1 MFFKT
6 VPFKTTDFF
15 FFVILFIFFGYMT
28 ISCFFEDF
36 IIIIVCFGNGYLVYM
51 HANGKLV
58 TNVLSAAF
66 TMLLVL
72 ILGILEWKIW
82 Q

>member
-1 MFFKT
+1 
-6 VPFKTTDFF
+6 
-15 FFVILFIFFGYMT
+15 
-28 ISCFFEDF
+28 
-36 IIIIVCFGNGYLVYM
+36 M

-72 ILGILEWKIW
+72 ILGILEWKYGSSDSDDDSVSLTT
-82 Q
+82 